1 MDVERLGRVASNAS
15 CFFQRHPSRPSPT
28 STSEG
33 PHPISFH
40 VQAVNRSTRVTL
52 ICDSPSWAAKR
63 VKRRCVTEEA
73 PIQSSTHVITGFE
86 SIFRLLSLPKDVLN
100 KVALWNSESLARTTS
115 RLLQMDREVHAQAC
129 QKSIS
134 RVSPGGFVRY
144 YGGKQY
150 AGQFYWELKA
160 PGESD
165 CLEKTLTVQLNIFKA
180 VSLGGA
186 SAIQMVRNN
195 LRICMYE
202 TYHIKFMLQ
211 AF

>member
-33 PHPISFH
+33 PHPISFQ

-73 PIQSSTHVITGFE
+73 PIQSSTVITGFE

-160 PGESD
+160 P
-165 CLEKTLTVQLNIFKA
+165 A

-195 LRICMYE
+195 LRI
-202 TYHIKFMLQ
+202 
-211 AF
+211 